1 MPAESVAGI
10 ANPRPVGA
18 KEPAALI
25 RPVLQLISL
34 VVAPTTL
41 LTALLYYFG
50 WLSTNRFSRYFGIDP
65 STFGFSAQDY
75 LLRAIA
81 PAFGPLIVLAASGL
95 LFVWIT
101 GRSPSGFTAGGTPRR
116 SRPSF
121 IPCSSWGSPWPLSA
135 ARDSR
140 AIGCSGRTRSW
151 WAP

>member
-1 MPAESVAGI
+1 VAQGRGGEGPWRESEVKEQ
-10 ANPRPVGA
+10 PRHHALIDEARTRDTEDSGA
-18 KEPAALI
+18 KEPAALL

-65 STFGFSAQDY
+65 STIGFSTQDY

-95 LFVWIT
+95 LFVWIHRQISEWIHF
-101 GRSPSGFTAGGTPRR
+101 GRHPKA
-116 SRPSF
+116 
-121 IPCSSWGSPWPLSA
+121 LQ
-135 ARDSR
+135 
-140 AIGCSGRTRSW
+140 AIIH
-151 WAP
+151 A

>member
-1 MPAESVAGI
+1 MPAEPVAGI

-18 KEPAALI
+18 KEPALI

-75 LLRAIA
+75 VLRAIA

-116 SRPSF
+116 S
-121 IPCSSWGSPWPLSA
+121 
-135 ARDSR
+135 
-140 AIGCSGRTRSW
+140 
-151 WAP
+151 